1 MIARAE
7 NVWML
12 VDSRT
17 EGLKSGEESR
27 YIKQLEYHFNV
38 PLARYV
44 VRYDNMKTA
53 QIPQILKTEED
64 VAKIKAT
71 VLSATTLQNYLACP
85 AKFYYN
91 TVKELSLEEEVA
103 ESLDYGM
110 FGTVFHDVMRALYTS
125 PSAMAVDFVF
135 DHQGVN
141 EAALTDR
148 MNRISRDY
156 IRQWLTRE
164 DDIKAKVK
172 AEIASQLNALEIS
185 GRNLVVADV
194 IVRYVMKTLE
204 RDLEQLETEGLEYFE
219 ILGRE
224 IKVSGEFRGQKLKGF
239 IDRLDSFRPDQA
251 RVVDYKTG
259 KVLEDD
265 EDIHDGN
272 AEAIAEKIFA
282 PDVADRPKIALQFY
296 IYDLLVQSRPEVR
309 GRNIYNCVYS
319 TSGLF
324 TKAPMT
330 VERNQIFFDAVSE
343 RLGKLLDEMYDIS
356 VPFRRTEDEKVCQYC
371 DFKTICGR

>member
-110 FGTVFHDVMRALYTS
+110 FGTVFHDTMRALYTS
-125 PSAMAVDFVF
+125 ETAMSPEFSF
-135 DHQGVN
+135 DRQRVN
-141 EAALTDR
+141 EKSLTDVLR
-148 MNRISRDY
+148 RITRAY
-156 IRQWLTRE
+156 IRSWIDRPE
-164 DDIKAKVK
+164 DIRRKVK
-172 AEIASQLNALEIS
+172 ALIMEQLKSIDVS

-194 IVRYVMKTLE
+194 IVKYVIKTLQQ
-204 RDLEQLETEGLEYFE
+204 DLLQLEKAGLDSFE
-219 ILGRE
+219 MLGRE
-224 IKVSGEFRGQKLKGF
+224 MPVFGEFYGQKFKGI
-239 IDRLDSFRPDQA
+239 IDRLDSFAPSQA
-251 RVVDYKTG
+251 RIVDYKTG
-259 KVLEDD
+259 KVLKDD
-265 EDIHDGN
+265 EDIDDTD
-272 AEAIAEKIFA
+272 AVAIAEDIFR
-282 PDVADRPKIALQFY
+282 PDVAERPKIALQFF
-296 IYDLLVQSRPEVR
+296 IYDMLLKNYRIAE
-309 GRNIYNCVYS
+309 GREICNSVYS
-319 TSGLF
+319 TTNLF
-324 TKAPMT
+324 KDEPKT
-330 VERNQIFFDAVSE
+330 VPVNAVFYDAVSE
-343 RLGKLLDEMYDIS
+343 KLKVLLDEMRSPD
-356 VPFRRTEDEKVCQYC
+356 VPFTRTNDEKVCAYC